1 MTKIK
6 DITTYLESIAPL
18 ALQESYDNAG
28 LIVGDLNTQV
38 TGVLVCL
45 DSVEATIDEAV
56 EQGANLI
63 IAHHPI
69 VFKGL
74 KRFNGSNYVER
85 TVIKAIK
92 NDIAIY
98 AIHTNLDNVPN
109 GVNSIIAKK
118 LGLENIR
125 VLIPQKEALTKL
137 VTYCPVDKSK
147 KVQEALFEAG
157 AGNIGK
163 YSHCSF
169 NSEGRGTFKA
179 GETATPYVGK
189 VGEIHQEREVKI
201 EVVVPNHLLTKVV
214 ASLLKA
220 HPYEEVAY
228 DMFLMQNEDPNI
240 GGGAIGE
247 LRDEVST
254 MEFLQR
260 IKDTMKAGSVRYTE
274 VLKPTI
280 KKVAICG
287 GSGSFMLSAAKRAGA
302 ELFLTSDFKYHEFFD
317 SENQIVIADIGHYE
331 SEQYTSELLS
341 DFLTQKFSTFAVR
354 ISAINTNP
362 VNYL

>member
-1 MTKIK
+1 MVRIK
-6 DITTYLESIAPL
+6 DVTGYLERIAPL

-28 LIVGDLNTQV
+28 LIVGDSNQEV
-38 TGVLVCL
+38 KGVLVCL
-45 DSVEATIDEAV
+45 DSVEATIDEAIALGV
-56 EQGANLI
+56 NLI

-74 KRFNGSNYVER
+74 KRFNGANYVER

-118 LGLENIR
+118 LGLENVR
-125 VLIPQKEALTKL
+125 VLIPQKNALSKL
-137 VTYCPVDKSK
+137 VTYCPVDKSQ
-147 KVQEALFEAG
+147 KVQEALFAAG
-157 AGNIGK
+157 AGNIGN

-169 NSEGRGTFKA
+169 SSEGRGTFMA
-179 GETATPYVGK
+179 GEIANPYVGK
-189 VGEIHQEREVKI
+189 VGELNKEREVKI
-201 EVVVPNHLLTKVV
+201 EVVLPNHLQATVV
-214 ASLLKA
+214 AALLKA

-228 DMFLMQNEDPNI
+228 DLFLMQNENPNI

-247 LRDEVST
+247 LPDEVAT
-254 MEFLQR
+254 MDFLQR
-260 IKDTMKAGSVRYTE
+260 IKETMKAGSVRYTE

-280 KKVAICG
+280 KTVAICG
-287 GSGSFMLSAAKRAGA
+287 GSGSFMLSDAKKAGA
-302 ELFLTSDFKYHEFFD
+302 DLFLTSDFKYHEFFD

-331 SEQYTSELLS
+331 SEQYTSALLG
-341 DFLTQKFSTFAVR
+341 DFLTQKFSTFAIR